1 MKQKIIKIGNSAGII
16 LPRELQKE
24 LGLKLG
30 DSVAVE
36 YNASSGFAVLA
47 KDSPKEPKQEH
58 VLELNDWL
66 KKFNA
71 KYKTALTD
79 LAKK

>member
-16 LPRELQKE
+16 LPKKIQDE

-30 DSVAVE
+30 DTVAVD
-36 YNASSGFAVLA
+36 YNANSGFALLA
-47 KDSPKEPKQEH
+47 KEGKQQKKSSDIP
-58 VLELNDWL
+58 ELDDWL

>member
-16 LPRELQKE
+16 LPKKLQTE

-30 DSVAVE
+30 DTVAME
-36 YNASSGFAVLA
+36 YNTGSKFAILA
-47 KDSPKEPKQEH
+47 KEEEKRLSSKNIP
-58 VLELNDWL
+58 ELDDWL

-71 KYKTALTD
+71 KYKTALAE
-79 LAKK
+79 LSKK

>member
-16 LPRELQKE
+16 LPKEIRKE

-30 DSVAVE
+30 DSVAIE
-36 YNASSGFAVLA
+36 YNAQEGVAQIGS
-47 KDSPKEPKQEH
+47 KNKTSPSIQPEFY
-58 VLELNDWL
+58 DWL
-66 KKFNA
+66 QKFNA
-71 KYKTALTD
+71 KYKTALTE

>member
-16 LPRELQKE
+16 LPQKLQKD

-30 DSVAVE
+30 DTVAVD
-36 YNASSGFAVLA
+36 YNAASGFVVFA
-47 KDSPKEPKQEH
+47 KEYSSHTRQADIP
-58 VLELNDWL
+58 ELKDWL
-66 KKFNA
+66 KKFNV
-71 KYKTALTD
+71 KYKTALTE